1 VVDNRSCK
9 PFPGSYRVVMSRF
22 ETDAA
27 VAHVAGYF
35 DQLAQA
41 EWTRHD
47 ATPAARMSLELHRR
61 LLHRHV
67 RPGARVLEIGAGPGR
82 FTTELAAAGA
92 RITVA
97 DLSPVQLALNEAA
110 VRSAGLADAVD
121 GWVRCDIRDV
131 SRWRRGDFDAVVAFG
146 GPISYTFDDAERV
159 VAGLLGLLE
168 PGGMLLASVMSTLGS
183 WRIFLPTV
191 VPQIEAGEAT
201 MDTLER
207 VLRLGDTRHL
217 PEQPHI
223 CRTFRADEVTAMFE
237 GAGGTVVELMASA
250 WCANNP
256 VEQLGPLVTDPEL
269 WRRFVELEE
278 EACGRPGTLDGGTHI
293 LVAAL
298 APGEQA

>member
-1 VVDNRSCK
+1 
-9 PFPGSYRVVMSRF
+9 MSRF
-22 ETDAA
+22 ETESGSGMGGTDSA

-35 DQLAQA
+35 DELAQA
-41 EWTRHD
+41 EWERHE

-61 LLHRHV
+61 LMRRHV

-82 FTTELAAAGA
+82 FTTELATAGA

-97 DLSPVQLALNEAA
+97 DVSPVQLALNEAT
-110 VRSAGLADAVD
+110 VRSAGQAEAVD

-131 SRWRRGDFDAVVAFG
+131 SRWRRGDFDMVVAFG

-159 VAGLLGLLE
+159 TTALLGLLE

-191 VPQIEAGEAT
+191 VPQLEAGVAT
-201 MDTLER
+201 METIER

-223 CRTFRADEVTAMFE
+223 CRTFRADEVTAMV
-237 GAGGTVVELMASA
+237 GDAGGTVVELMASA
-250 WCANNP
+250 WCANNS
-256 VEQLGPLVTDPEL
+256 VELLGPLVTDPAL
-269 WRRFVELEE
+269 WQRFVDLEE
-278 EACGRPGTLDGGTHI
+278 EACARPGALDGGTHI

-298 APGEQA
+298 AR